1 MSKIVE
7 WEITLKCNYKCSYC
21 TNLDPSIRP
30 ELDENKIKEFIIE
43 LGKKYPDVE
52 IFIFGGEPFVHP
64 KIDFI
69 IKTFNEYNVPFV
81 IQTNFSKYSRDK
93 IKKINDPFKIN
104 ISVHPTE
111 TSIEDIVEGLK
122 TTKANIKTIDVM
134 YTGQESIKYYFAV
147 KKAIQHDNLFLTPI
161 TDFGDGH
168 SDSLLLQ
175 YLSLKKQTIY
185 KNIIKFENV
194 KRFDRQR
201 SEIWADPDFKTFGKP
216 CLYKDKYFLYS
227 PNLDLYNCC
236 YRIKVDKL
244 CPKTKCFLM

>member
-1 MSKIVE
+1 
-7 WEITLKCNYKCSYC
+7 
-21 TNLDPSIRP
+21 LDPSIRP
-30 ELDENKIKEFIIE
+30 ELDENKIREFIIQ
-43 LGKKYPDVE
+43 LGQKYPGVE
-52 IFIFGGEPFVHP
+52 VFIFGGEPFVHP
-64 KIDFI
+64 KIEFI
-69 IKTFNEYNVPFV
+69 IKTFNEYNIPFV

-93 IKKINDPFKIN
+93 IKKITDPFKIN

-122 TTKANIKTIDVM
+122 TTEVNIKTIDVM

-147 KKAIQHDNLFLTPI
+147 KKVINHNNLFLTPI
-161 TDFGDGH
+161 TDFGDGY
-168 SDSLLLQ
+168 SDTLLLQ
-175 YLSLKKQTIY
+175 YLSLKNQTVY

-201 SEIWADPDFKTFGKP
+201 SEMWADSNFVTFGKP

-236 YRIKVDKL
+236 YRIKVNKL